1 MARLIEA
8 KCKLCR
14 AYGEKLFL
22 KGQRCNNDAKCS
34 VTKRPFPPGQHGKR
48 RRKLSNYGLQLK
60 EKQKAKRIYGMLE
73 RQFNKYF
80 KIAEGSK
87 GVTGH
92 VLLQMLERRLDNVT
106 FRLCFAYSRPQARQ
120 LVRHNYVYVNN
131 KKVNIPSALLKKGDI
146 IEVRADEGTIKRIS
160 DLRKELKERP
170 IPKWLEGDKTALKGT
185 VKGLPAKEDLDFSIQ
200 EQLIVELYS
209 K

>member
-1 MARLIEA
+1 MARLIGA

-34 VTKRPFPPGQHGKR
+34 VTKRSFPPGQHGKR
-48 RRKLSNYGLQLK
+48 RRKMSNYGTQLK
-60 EKQKAKRIYGMLE
+60 EKQKAKRIYGILE

-80 KIAEGSK
+80 KIAERSK

-92 VLLQMLERRLDNVT
+92 VLLQMLERRLDNII

-120 LVRHNYVYVNN
+120 LVRHNYIYVNN
-131 KKVNIPSALLKKGDI
+131 KKVNIPSAMLKKGDV
-146 IEVRADEGTIKRIS
+146 IEVRANEGTTKRIS

-170 IPKWLEGDKTALKGT
+170 IPKWIEGDKAALKGT
-185 VKGLPAKEDLDFSIQ
+185 LKGLPAKEDLDFSIQ